1 MLADSWNT
9 IDYQKAYPTVHE
21 NYYVIKVT
29 FLLSTVGVNFG
40 YLSVWK
46 K

>member
-21 NYYVIKVT
+21 NYVIKVT

-40 YLSVWK
+40 YLAVWK